1 MANPEELDSQDIP
14 STKRSADMYVDAV
27 NAVIGL
33 AGMAVPLLVPGGKAA
48 AVAGAVVKAAPVIQ
62 GVANQLPKIAPVV
75 APAAKKVVGVAA
87 EKAPDAVA
95 AGFGKVAAAAKGAAE
110 AAGGAAVGARNA
122 VQGAID
128 AKAQEKARKLA
139 RRTLLDGAGI
149 RMSSTSF
156 MENWDVQ
163 SKLQEGSAGEG
174 YLNYCGC
181 YVIITC
187 DGAVHKDD
195 YSKYRE
201 IYVGKSA
208 NMGASIHDD
217 FVGKGNADIYADVK
231 YKQHVYVLLY
241 PCSEDKLDQLEE
253 SLITALDADA
263 SYNRERSA

>member
-1 MANPEELDSQDIP
+1 M
-14 STKRSADMYVDAV
+14 
-27 NAVIGL
+27 
-33 AGMAVPLLVPGGKAA
+33 
-48 AVAGAVVKAAPVIQ
+48 
-62 GVANQLPKIAPVV
+62 
-75 APAAKKVVGVAA
+75 
-87 EKAPDAVA
+87 
-95 AGFGKVAAAAKGAAE
+95 AKGAAE
-110 AAGGAAVGARNA
+110 ATGGAIDGARIT

-128 AKAQEKARKLA
+128 VRAQEKARKLA
-139 RRTLLDGAGI
+139 RKTLLDGAGI

-163 SKLQEGSAGEG
+163 SKLQERSTGEG

-201 IYVGKSA
+201 IYVGKST